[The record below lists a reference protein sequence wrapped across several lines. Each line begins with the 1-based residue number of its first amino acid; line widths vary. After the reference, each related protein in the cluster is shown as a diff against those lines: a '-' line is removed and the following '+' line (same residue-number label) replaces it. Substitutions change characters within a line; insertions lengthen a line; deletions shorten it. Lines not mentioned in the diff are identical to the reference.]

1 MFCDTTRCGCE
12 CNSNS
17 NSMSEDVFVYDENS
31 PVVYEK
37 PSQIVCTN
45 PDMRVPAGEAR
56 TQPCDDFG
64 MMQPRLAQIQF
75 PIQQYQ
81 VGFCPCE
88 ALETGTL
95 FPELVS

>member
-1 MFCDTTRCGCE
+1 MICNTTRCGCA
-12 CNSNS
+12 
-17 NSMSEDVFVYDENS
+17 YDAYAPDTNYTAAQTS
-31 PVVYEK
+31 R
-37 PSQIVCTN
+37 IVCDN
-45 PDMRVPAGEAR
+45 ADVIVPAGEAR

-64 MMQPRLAQIQF
+64 AIQPRLAQIQF

-81 VGFCPCE
+81 SGFCPCE